1 MAATALSWASDDRGE
16 PRDAVHHRTRAH
28 HADGRLLPLVVVNT
42 STSGVMARCETRVE
56 PGDRLRI
63 DLPVVGVVQAEVR
76 WALGGR
82 IGCRFIATLA
92 LGQYYEVL
100 AALRR

>member
-1 MAATALSWASDDRGE
+1 MAASALSWASEDRSE

-28 HADGRLLPLVVVNT
+28 HADGRLLPLVIVNT
-42 STSGVMARCETRVE
+42 SAGGMMARCEARVE
-56 PGDRLRI
+56 QGDRLRI
-63 DLPVVGVVQAEVR
+63 DLPVVGPVQAEVR

-82 IGCRFIATLA
+82 VGCRFVATMGTA
-92 LGQYYEVL
+92 HYYEVL

>member
-1 MAATALSWASDDRGE
+1 MAVTAVSWLDDERSE

-42 STSGVMARCETRVE
+42 SAGGLMARCDTRVE
-56 PGDRLRI
+56 QGDRLRI
-63 DLPVVGVVQAEVR
+63 ELPVVGLVQAEVR
-76 WALGGR
+76 WSLGGR
-82 IGCRFIATLA
+82 IGCRLLA
-92 LGQYYEVL
+92 PLGLGQYYEVL

>member
-1 MAATALSWASDDRGE
+1 MAATALSWVSDDRGD

-42 STSGVMARCETRVE
+42 SAGGLMARCEAQVE
-56 PGDRLRI
+56 QGDRLRI
-63 DLPVVGVVQAEVR
+63 DLPVVGVIQTEVR

-82 IGCRFIATLA
+82 IGCRFVAMLGM
-92 LGQYYEVL
+92 GQYYELL
-100 AALRR
+100 ATLRR